1 MKSYHLATREVIDAH
16 TAETLSQELSDVIIE
31 WEIDGKIFGI
41 TTDNAKNVTN
51 AVVTLD
57 YIHFGCIGHTPQ
69 LSISKGTQLG
79 FIVRVLGRVHK
90 LIEHFHRSTNTM
102 YGLWKKQEL
111 LGIPEHA
118 MIKQCETRWNSTFAM
133 LERVIKQQQAICAVL
148 LESQDRVLCNLLP
161 DGKEQIIIEELLAIL
176 KPFAIAKYQSSQWII
191 IRYHQYCLSPYLQI
205 CLNLCGEDG
214 DNVRK

>member
-1 MKSYHLATREVIDAH
+1 MPAKYESIKAAVIDLLKKAGWCSLTTDMWTGCHSHSYIAVTAHTISTEWEMKSYHLATREVIDAH

-57 YIHFGCIGHTPQ
+57 YTHFGCIGHTPQ

-79 FIVRVLGRVHK
+79 FIIRVLGRVRK
-90 LIEHFHRSTNTM
+90 LIEHFHRSTNTQ

-148 LESQDRVLCNLLP
+148 LESQDRILCNLLP
-161 DGKEQIIIEELLAIL
+161 WKRTD
-176 KPFAIAKYQSSQWII
+176 Y
-191 IRYHQYCLSPYLQI
+191 
-205 CLNLCGEDG
+205 N
-214 DNVRK
+214 